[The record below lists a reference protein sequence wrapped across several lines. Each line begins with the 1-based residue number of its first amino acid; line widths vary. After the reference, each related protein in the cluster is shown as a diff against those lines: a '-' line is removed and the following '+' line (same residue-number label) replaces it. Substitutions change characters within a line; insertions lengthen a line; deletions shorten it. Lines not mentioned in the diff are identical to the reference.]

1 MFGVRRKFSIQA
13 SRPRNTSHTPVFDT
27 RMPGNTLSTEEVGL
41 IKRWRENEG
50 DDLAPSTIAER
61 LGRDKST
68 ITRHFAMKSSRCVKR
83 GEQKGRRGPTRKLKD
98 CQVEALVPKL
108 EAMIKK
114 ANGGQEVTAAML
126 KKSGRVKVSTKIMR
140 KRLSEQEGVDWY
152 AMRLKP
158 NLTDDDIKDR
168 YRRNME
174 ASRE

>member
-1 MFGVRRKFSIQA
+1 
-13 SRPRNTSHTPVFDT
+13 
-27 RMPGNTLSTEEVGL
+27 
-41 IKRWRENEG
+41 
-50 DDLAPSTIAER
+50 
-61 LGRDKST
+61 
-68 ITRHFAMKSSRCVKR
+68 
-83 GEQKGRRGPTRKLKD
+83 
-98 CQVEALVPKL
+98 
-108 EAMIKK
+108 
-114 ANGGQEVTAAML
+114 VTAAML